1 MIYIEEFK
9 IAFTIRKVEE
19 FFLEMFKQGKISGTV
34 HTCVGQE
41 FTGIFA
47 SKYSIEGDYIVSN
60 HRGHG
65 HYISFTKDI
74 EGLILELLGSSDGC
88 SKGIGGSQHLRN
100 KYFYSNGIQGGMIP
114 IAAGLALS
122 NKVAKNNKISIAFL
136 GDGTLGE
143 GVLYETL
150 NLSSLWNIPIVY
162 VLEKNN
168 ISQSTS
174 ISQNFS
180 GEIRDRI
187 LGFGTKHYN
196 ASIYNLE
203 ELDLIFENAFNF
215 ARVNCKPVFI
225 EVEVARLNSH
235 SKGDDN
241 RDEDYIKNI
250 NDIDPLNIYI
260 KNNYNKIEEWE
271 KEIDQEIKRIL
282 DSLLNYSTTQNNF
295 IKNNIENKE
304 YLKVDLGNKS
314 EKRFNELIY
323 NEIEKILST
332 DNKAMIIGE
341 DIENN
346 NSFHPKEYG
355 GAFKVTR
362 DLSNKYPNQV
372 KNTPISEQAIAG
384 LSIGYA
390 LSGNMSILEIM
401 FGDFTTLVFD
411 QLLQHVSKFTLMY
424 GVKIQIP
431 FLLRTP
437 MGGFRGYGPT
447 HSQSIEKHF
456 LGIPGLKVV
465 ALNQLVEPIEIFKK
479 ILILKEPIL
488 LIENKALYTKKL
500 YENLI
505 GGYSL
510 YNYTLM
516 NSFPVIKIIPD
527 EGKASVTI
535 VCYGGIVDEV
545 LKAIEVLFVEDEI
558 LVEVFVVSEIS
569 NSEITGLAD
578 SISRSKK
585 LCFIEEGNS
594 FASYSS
600 EVVTTLIEKGC
611 KNFSLQ
617 RISNNSIIPSSREL
631 EIYVLPTSNKIKNII
646 TKFINE

>member
-1 MIYIEEFK
+1 MIYKEEFK
-9 IAFTIRKVEE
+9 LAFTIRKVEE

-47 SKYSIEGDYIVSN
+47 SKYSIEGDYVVSN

-74 EGLILELLGSSDGC
+74 KGLILELLGSTDGC
-88 SKGIGGSQHLRN
+88 SKGIGGSQHLHN

-122 NKVAKNNKISIAFL
+122 NKVVNNNKISIAFL

-143 GVLYETL
+143 GILYETL
-150 NLSSLWNIPIVY
+150 NLSSLWDIPIVY
-162 VLEKNN
+162 ILEKNN

-174 ISQNFS
+174 FIQNFS
-180 GEIRDRI
+180 GKIRDRVI
-187 LGFGTKHYN
+187 GFGTKYYN

-203 ELDLIFENAFNF
+203 DLDLTFAKAINY
-215 ARVNCKPVFI
+215 ARVNSKPVFI
-225 EVEVARLNSH
+225 EIEVARLNSH

-241 RDEDYIKNI
+241 RDENFIKNLI
-250 NDIDPLNIYI
+250 EVDPLNIFI
-260 KNNYNKIEEWE
+260 KNNQDQVNEWE
-271 KEIDQEIKRIL
+271 KEINQEINKIL
-282 DSLLNYSTTQNNF
+282 DTLIYHSNSLNSFTNNSF
-295 IKNNIENKE
+295 EKPEYIKIE
-304 YLKVDLGNKS
+304 YLNKS

-323 NEIEKILST
+323 NELDKILSK
-332 DNKAMIIGE
+332 DNKAIVIGE

-390 LSGNMSILEIM
+390 LSGNTSILEIM

-424 GVKIQIP
+424 GVEIQIP

-465 ALNQLVEPIEIFKK
+465 ALNQLVEPHEIFNK
-479 ILILKEPIL
+479 IQFLKEPIM

-500 YENLI
+500 YENI
-505 GGYSL
+505 INGYSI
-510 YNYTLM
+510 YNCTSY
-516 NSFPVIKIIPD
+516 NSFPVIKITPD
-527 EGKASVTI
+527 EGIASVTL
-535 VCYGGIVDEV
+535 VSYGGIVDEV
-545 LKAIEVLFVEDEI
+545 LKAMELLFIEDEI
-558 LVEVFVVSEIS
+558 LVEVFVISEIS
-569 NSEITGLAD
+569 NSNIIGLGD
-578 SISRSKK
+578 SINRTKK

-600 EVVTTLIEKGC
+600 EVVSVLTENGN

-617 RISNNSIIPSSREL
+617 RISNNTIIPSSREL
-631 EIYVLPTSNKIKNII
+631 ESFVLPTSNKIKNII
-646 TKFINE
+646 TRFVNE

>member
-150 NLSSLWNIPIVY
+150 NLSSLWTIPIVY

-271 KEIDQEIKRIL
+271 
-282 DSLLNYSTTQNNF
+282 
-295 IKNNIENKE
+295 
-304 YLKVDLGNKS
+304 
-314 EKRFNELIY
+314 
-323 NEIEKILST
+323 
-332 DNKAMIIGE
+332 
-341 DIENN
+341 
-346 NSFHPKEYG
+346 
-355 GAFKVTR
+355 
-362 DLSNKYPNQV
+362 
-372 KNTPISEQAIAG
+372 
-384 LSIGYA
+384 
-390 LSGNMSILEIM
+390 
-401 FGDFTTLVFD
+401 
-411 QLLQHVSKFTLMY
+411 
-424 GVKIQIP
+424 
-431 FLLRTP
+431 
-437 MGGFRGYGPT
+437 
-447 HSQSIEKHF
+447 
-456 LGIPGLKVV
+456 
-465 ALNQLVEPIEIFKK
+465 
-479 ILILKEPIL
+479 
-488 LIENKALYTKKL
+488 
-500 YENLI
+500 
-505 GGYSL
+505 
-510 YNYTLM
+510 
-516 NSFPVIKIIPD
+516 
-527 EGKASVTI
+527 
-535 VCYGGIVDEV
+535 
-545 LKAIEVLFVEDEI
+545 
-558 LVEVFVVSEIS
+558 
-569 NSEITGLAD
+569 
-578 SISRSKK
+578 
-585 LCFIEEGNS
+585 
-594 FASYSS
+594 
-600 EVVTTLIEKGC
+600 
-611 KNFSLQ
+611 
-617 RISNNSIIPSSREL
+617 
-631 EIYVLPTSNKIKNII
+631 
-646 TKFINE
+646 